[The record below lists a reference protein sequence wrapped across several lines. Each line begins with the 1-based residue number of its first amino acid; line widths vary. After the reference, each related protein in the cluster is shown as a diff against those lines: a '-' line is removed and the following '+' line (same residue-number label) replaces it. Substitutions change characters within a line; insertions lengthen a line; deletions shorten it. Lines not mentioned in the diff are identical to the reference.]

1 MTDHPYIEKILVLST
16 GHMPEAEPDFGSIRV
31 IKYEYGY
38 IITSVN
44 KEYIEVVEPCPSWI
58 KPILNLC
65 HYKHKVDMLM
75 FDRDGNEE
83 SDLET
88 YDW

>member
-1 MTDHPYIEKILVLST
+1 
-16 GHMPEAEPDFGSIRV
+16 MPEAEPDFGSIRV
-31 IKYEYGY
+31 MKYIGLPRVIKNEYGY

-44 KEYIEVVEPCPSWI
+44 KEYIEVVRPWPSWI

-83 SDLET
+83 PDLRI